1 MGARSNIIAGMF
13 YRKRSPDV
21 VPWLEDNITLPK
33 GFTVNSGPVRF
44 SGREFMRS
52 ILELHHPESGVTDLS
67 VSAGTQLLKTAGM
80 LLGKAYRM
88 VWCPAPTL
96 IVVPSLDF
104 ARDFM
109 FAQRLD
115 PLIQANKVLQ
125 ELMPADSDS
134 YKQLSLAMRGG
145 TINLAGSNS
154 STNLSGRTVGDV
166 LLDECCKFEHRHSKE
181 APESHPM
188 LLADE
193 RCKEYAS
200 LAFRY
205 KSSSPNISTHPFWS
219 SVEAGTQTVIEVEC
233 PHCREWFHFEWVI
246 KEDYKSVVWDPLAK
260 SKEGRWDLDRVRA
273 SARYICPANGCP
285 ISSGEKPGMIR
296 AYEEKD
302 LNPSASRSRRS
313 FIIPSFYSPS
323 VSFGDIAVKWL
334 EREKDLFKTG
344 TMNFI
349 NSWMALPFTQV
360 EVKVEEANIRGLMR
374 DYLRKTVPFV
384 PAFFIITADPG
395 NVVHWMVSAVAENG
409 TIAVVDWGDC
419 VGIPQLD
426 QLRQTM
432 AYQVGGTNQRIRPG
446 GGYIDS
452 KYESNKV
459 FDMCAKSGRFWSPV
473 WGSDS
478 RYGNWTSSSVSSH
491 PGLRK
496 IVFVDFSLKNELY
509 DRTIAQ
515 GLGPEVIL
523 PADADDELIRQL
535 SGQERDAITG
545 MWKRIKDD
553 HYGDCL
559 KQVVLAR
566 WIREAMI
573 TAGMNQAQ
581 AA

>member
-13 YRKRSPDV
+13 YRRRAPDV
-21 VPWLEDNITLPK
+21 VPWLEENIVLPK

-80 LLGKAYRM
+80 LLGRAYRM
-88 VWCPAPTL
+88 KWCPAPTL

-115 PLIQANKVLQ
+115 PLIQANAVLR
-125 ELMPADSDS
+125 ELMPSDSDS
-134 YKQLSLAMRGG
+134 YKQLSMAMRGG

-166 LLDECCKFEHRHSKE
+166 LLDECCKFEHRSSKE

-193 RCKEYAS
+193 RCKEYGS

-233 PHCREWFHFEWVI
+233 PHCRNWFHFEWLI
-246 KEDYKSVVWDPLAK
+246 KDDYKSVVWDPMAK
-260 SKEGRWDLDRVRA
+260 NKEGRWDLDRVRA
-273 SARYICPANGCP
+273 TARYVCPHEGCP
-285 ISSGEKPGMIR
+285 ISSGDKPAMVRGC
-296 AYEEKD
+296 EERD
-302 LNPSASRSRRS
+302 LNPSASRKQRS

-323 VSFGDIAVKWL
+323 VSFGDVAVKWL
-334 EREKDLFKTG
+334 EREKDLFKSG
-344 TMNFI
+344 TQNFT

-360 EVKVEEANIRGLMR
+360 EVKVQEQDIRSLIR
-374 DYLRKTVPFV
+374 DYMRGTVPFI
-384 PAFFIITADPG
+384 PSFFIITADPG
-395 NVVHWMVSAVAENG
+395 TEVHWMCSAVNEAG
-409 TIAVVDWGDC
+409 VIAVVDWGTC
-419 VGIPQLD
+419 VGIPAVD
-426 QLRQTM
+426 ELRKTM
-432 AYQVGGTNQRIRPG
+432 AYQVGGTTKKIRPG

-452 KYESNKV
+452 KYESNEV
-459 FDMCAKSGRFWSPV
+459 FDMCARAGRFWSPV

-478 RYGNWTSSSVSSH
+478 RYGNWTSAAVSSH
-491 PGLRK
+491 PGLRR

-509 DRTIAQ
+509 EKRISKQEGAPI
-515 GLGPEVIL
+515 LL
-523 PADADDELIRQL
+523 PANTDDALIKQL

-545 MWKRIKDD
+545 LWKRIKDD
-553 HYGDCL
+553 HWGDCL
-559 KQVVLAR
+559 KQVVLAQ
-566 WIREAMI
+566 WIREAMV
-573 TAGMNQAQ
+573 TAGVGLPQ